1 MDTSQTYLDLIKH
14 AGLGIVVK
22 ENVAEA
28 KILAS
33 SIINKLCPNHG
44 SAWVYSTSQLDKMDL
59 LQEVPLIITIGGD
72 GTILRTARLASSQG
86 IPILGINMGG
96 VGYLTELES
105 PDLPCFYQGTGAIE
119 KSLSDLQE
127 CLSAFPRIEERSM
140 LEIRICTKDDNDGHS
155 TLFALNEVVVARNG
169 IARLTV
175 LDLMIDDYV
184 CGRIRSDGAVIAT
197 PTGSTDYVR
206 SLGGPIVY
214 PESSDLLLL
223 LPASQST
230 KMNPI
235 VLGPNSTVRLKPV
248 STDSMVVSVDGFMD
262 HSLDKDELVEINA
275 ADRTT
280 KFLRYKDAHNSFY
293 SRLWK
298 TE

>member
-44 SAWVYSTSQLDKMDL
+44 SAWVYSTSQLAKKNL
-59 LQEVPLIITIGGD
+59 LHEVPLIITIGGD
-72 GTILRTARLASSQG
+72 GTILRTARLASSQS

-105 PDLPCFYQGTGAIE
+105 SI
-119 KSLSDLQE
+119 SLGDLQQY
-127 CLSAFPRIEERSM
+127 LTVFPRIEERSM
-140 LEIRICTKDDNDGHS
+140 LEIRILDKAKSS
-155 TLFALNEVVVARNG
+155 TYSQSFFALNEVVVARNG
-169 IARLTV
+169 IARLTT
-175 LDLMIDDYV
+175 LDLLIDGYE
-184 CGRIRSDGAVIAT
+184 CGRIRSDGAVVAT
-197 PTGSTDYVR
+197 PTGSTAYVR
-206 SLGGPIVY
+206 SLGGPILY

-223 LPASQST
+223 LPASQNT

-235 VLGPNSTVRLKPV
+235 VLGPNATVRLNPV
-248 STDSMVVSVDGFMD
+248 NIDLMVVSVDGFMD
-262 HSLDKDELVEINA
+262 YSLDKDEVVEIA
-275 ADRTT
+275 AAHRKT
-280 KFLRYKDAHNSFY
+280 KFLRYKNARDSFY
-293 SRLWK
+293 ARLWK
-298 TE
+298 EL

>member
-28 KILAS
+28 TTLAS
-33 SIINKLCPNHG
+33 SIINNLCSDHG
-44 SAWVYSTSQLDKMDL
+44 STWICSTSQLDKMDC
-59 LQEVPLIITIGGD
+59 LQGVPLIITIGGD
-72 GTILRTARLASSQG
+72 GTILRTARLASTQS

-105 PDLPCFYQGTGAIE
+105 SI
-119 KSLSDLQE
+119 SLGDLQQ
-127 CLSAFPRIEERSM
+127 CLSVFPRIEERSM
-140 LEIRICTKDDNDGHS
+140 LEIRILDKAMVLQHGKS
-155 TLFALNEVVVARNG
+155 LFALNEVVVARNG
-169 IARLTV
+169 IARLTT
-175 LDLMIDDYV
+175 LDLILDGYE
-184 CGRIRSDGAVIAT
+184 CGRIRSDGVVIAT
-197 PTGSTDYVR
+197 PTGSTAYVR
-206 SLGGPIVY
+206 SLGGPIIY

-235 VLGPNSTVRLKPV
+235 VLGPNSTVWLKPV
-248 STDSMVVSVDGFMD
+248 NTDSMVLSVDGFMD
-262 HSLDKDELVEINA
+262 HSLDKNQVVEITA

-280 KFLRYKDAHNSFY
+280 KFLRYKDARDSFY

-298 TE
+298 IE

>member
-28 KILAS
+28 KTLAS
-33 SIINKLCPNHG
+33 SIIDNICPDHEF
-44 SAWVYSTSQLDKMDL
+44 AWICSTSQLDKMDV

-105 PDLPCFYQGTGAIE
+105 SI
-119 KSLSDLQE
+119 SLGDLQQ
-127 CLSAFPRIEERSM
+127 CLSVFPRIEERSM
-140 LEIRICTKDDNDGHS
+140 LEIRILDKAKSS
-155 TLFALNEVVVARNG
+155 TYSQSFFALNEVVVARNG
-169 IARLTV
+169 IARLTT
-175 LDLMIDDYV
+175 LDLLIDGYE
-184 CGRIRSDGAVIAT
+184 CGRIRSDGAVVAT
-197 PTGSTDYVR
+197 PTGSTAYVR
-206 SLGGPIVY
+206 SLGGPILY

-223 LPASQST
+223 LPASQNT

-235 VLGPNSTVRLKPV
+235 VLGPNATVRLNPV
-248 STDSMVVSVDGFMD
+248 NIDLMVVSVDGFMD
-262 HSLDKDELVEINA
+262 YSLDKDEVVEIAA
-275 ADRTT
+275 ADRKT
-280 KFLRYKDAHNSFY
+280 KFLRYKNARDSFY
-293 SRLWK
+293 ARLWK
-298 TE
+298 EL